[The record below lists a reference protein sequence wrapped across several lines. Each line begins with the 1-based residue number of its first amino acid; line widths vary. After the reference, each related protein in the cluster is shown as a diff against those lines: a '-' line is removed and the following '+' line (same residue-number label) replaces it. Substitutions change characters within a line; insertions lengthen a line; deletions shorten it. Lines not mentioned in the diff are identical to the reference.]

1 MRARFNGGTEAQRW
15 RGACSR
21 GDCFDRGRASA
32 GAHLL
37 SPGLW
42 GLGTTCSGAGE
53 RGMGEQGV
61 RCLEPAGEWLRVRP
75 GGGRGIGAVRVRY
88 EAVGLVGAWLPC
100 LHRGSRVTLSVVAS
114 RARRPRAGLTRG
126 LVCRGTEDTRS

>member
-1 MRARFNGGTEAQRW
+1 M
-15 RGACSR
+15 
-21 GDCFDRGRASA
+21 GDWCDRGRASA

-53 RGMGEQGV
+53 RGVGEQGV

-75 GGGRGIGAVRVRY
+75 GGGHRIGAVRVGY
-88 EAVGLVGAWLPC
+88 EAVGLVGARLPC
-100 LHRGSRVTLSVVAS
+100 LHSGSRVTLSVVAF
-114 RARRPRAGLTRG
+114 RARRPRAGLTQG
-126 LVCRGTEDTRS
+126 LVCRGAEDTRSHGAAERGQRGAWWGW